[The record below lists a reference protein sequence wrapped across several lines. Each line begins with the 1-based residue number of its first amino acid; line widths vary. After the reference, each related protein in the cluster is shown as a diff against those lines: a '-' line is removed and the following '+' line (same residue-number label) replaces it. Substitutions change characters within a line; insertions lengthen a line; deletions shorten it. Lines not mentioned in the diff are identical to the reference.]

1 MFQPLNVTLAER
13 IGIRTALV
21 AQCLWDLS
29 LERCSA
35 ETTTF
40 DGRQW
45 LRMSCKS
52 LVIAMPYLTVNTAKR
67 EITRLRKLGI
77 IRARALNS
85 GSFDHTRWFT
95 FTESGA
101 ALMSTTEVEE
111 GIDE

>member
-13 IGIRTALV
+13 IGVRSALV

-29 LERCSA
+29 LERCPA

-40 DGRQW
+40 DGRRW

-52 LVIAMPYLTVNTAKR
+52 LTVAMPYLTVNTAKR
-67 EITRLRKLGI
+67 EITRLKDLGI
-77 IRARALNS
+77 IRSRALNS
-85 GSFDHTRWFT
+85 GSFDHTRWFS

-101 ALMSTTEVEE
+101 ELMASTEAGFEE
-111 GIDE
+111 EE

>member
-1 MFQPLNVTLAER
+1 MFQPLNVALAER

-21 AQCLWDLS
+21 AQCLWDLT

-40 DGRQW
+40 DGRKW

-52 LVIAMPYLTVNTAKR
+52 LAIIMPYLTASAAKR
-67 EITRLRKLGI
+67 ELSRLMALGI
-77 IRARALNS
+77 IRAKTLNS
-85 GSFDHTRWFT
+85 GSFDHTHWFT

-101 ALMSTTEVEE
+101 ELLTSTETEE
-111 GIDE
+111 GIGE